1 MEGGG
6 PIKEAQPPQRAPPA
20 GVPPGVLEER
30 DAMEGVLAAL
40 LREVLGSRD
49 VGRALETAEREPVPY
64 FVQLAAD
71 SGCSNGAAVHLA
83 GLGGEPPIPMWV
95 PPPPPPPPTPPVQGG
110 AEDLQA
116 IEARMIAAREVQ
128 RAEAEARRK
137 TEDAARAGIM
147 GSTEFQEVVAY
158 VLEGTL
164 FNLVSEAT
172 HGEFSFDAVPRQ
184 IVRSLEIEPTEDG
197 P

>member
-1 MEGGG
+1 
-6 PIKEAQPPQRAPPA
+6 
-20 GVPPGVLEER
+20 
-30 DAMEGVLAAL
+30 
-40 LREVLGSRD
+40 
-49 VGRALETAEREPVPY
+49 
-64 FVQLAAD
+64 
-71 SGCSNGAAVHLA
+71 
-83 GLGGEPPIPMWV
+83 
-95 PPPPPPPPTPPVQGG
+95 
-110 AEDLQA
+110 
-116 IEARMIAAREVQ
+116 
-128 RAEAEARRK
+128 
-137 TEDAARAGIM
+137 M